1 LQIVVPR
8 TCDDSC
14 TRLLKRE
21 TCQVGEKPL
30 ARGLADNGSGSG
42 VIAALCV
49 GARLHR
55 RAAFAGGDISAVDLS
70 IRAINQPMNDGFSQ
84 MNNLS
89 SITCFNLLQERT
101 RCRNRCLIFRQSPIN
116 D

>member
-1 LQIVVPR
+1 
-8 TCDDSC
+8 
-14 TRLLKRE
+14 LLKRE
-21 TCQVGEKPL
+21 ACQVGKKPL
-30 ARGLADNGSGSG
+30 ARGLAEKGSRSSA
-42 VIAALCV
+42 IAALCV

-55 RAAFAGGDISAVDLS
+55 RAAFEGDDISAVDLS
-70 IRAINQPMNDGFSQ
+70 IRTINQRMNDGFSL
-84 MNNLS
+84 MNNIS